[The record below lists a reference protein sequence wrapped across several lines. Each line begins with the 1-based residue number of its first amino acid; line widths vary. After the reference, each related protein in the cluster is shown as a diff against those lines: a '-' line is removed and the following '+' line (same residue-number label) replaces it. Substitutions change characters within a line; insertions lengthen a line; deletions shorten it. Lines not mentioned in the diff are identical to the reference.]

1 MFSLLSST
9 AAREA
14 AEDTLDAFLARG
26 RPAYWTSRNCLAVA
40 AADALAKE
48 DTIVETPPVLKAPAE
63 VLRMGEGLN

>member
-48 DTIVETPPVLKAPAE
+48 DTIVETPVLKAPAE